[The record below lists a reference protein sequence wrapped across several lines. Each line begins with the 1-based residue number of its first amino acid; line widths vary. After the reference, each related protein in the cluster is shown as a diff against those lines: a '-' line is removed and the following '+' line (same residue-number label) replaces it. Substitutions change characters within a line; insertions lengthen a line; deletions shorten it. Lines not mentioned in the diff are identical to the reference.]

1 MNVDYSDLT
10 LGEIE
15 TIEDLTG
22 KTLDDIIEVK
32 TPRGRLMRA
41 LVFVITKRTNPAYT
55 FEETA
60 KLTLDQ
66 GLAALGTSDDEDD
79 EKKE

>member
-15 TIEDLTG
+15 TIEELTG
-22 KTLDDIIEVK
+22 RTLDEIVEVK

-41 LVFVITKRTNPAYT
+41 LVYVMTKRSNEAYT

-66 GLAALGTSDDEDD
+66 GLSALGTGEDD
-79 EKKE
+79 DPKE

>member
-15 TIEDLTG
+15 TIEELTG

-41 LVFVITKRTNPAYT
+41 LVFVITKRSNPGYT

-60 KLTLDQ
+60 KLTLEQ
-66 GLAALGTSDDEDD
+66 GLTALGTGEDND
-79 EKKE
+79 PKE

>member
-1 MNVDYSDLT
+1 VNVDYSDLT

-15 TIEDLTG
+15 TIEELTG

-60 KLTLDQ
+60 SLTLDQ
-66 GLAALGTSDDEDD
+66 GLNALGTGEDND
-79 EKKE
+79 PKE

>member
-1 MNVDYSDLT
+1 VNVDYSDLT

-15 TIEDLTG
+15 TIEELTG

-60 KLTLDQ
+60 GLTLDQ
-66 GLAALGTSDDEDD
+66 GLNALGTGEDND
-79 EKKE
+79 PKE

>member
-15 TIEDLTG
+15 TIEELTG

-41 LVFVITKRTNPAYT
+41 LVFVITKRSNPAYT

-60 KLTLDQ
+60 KLTLEQ
-66 GLAALGTSDDEDD
+66 GLNALGTGEDD
-79 EKKE
+79 DPKE

>member
-15 TIEDLTG
+15 TIEELTG

-41 LVFVITKRTNPAYT
+41 LVFVITKRGNPSYT
-55 FEETA
+55 FEETG
-60 KLTLDQ
+60 KLTLEQ
-66 GLAALGTSDDEDD
+66 GLTALGTGEDND
-79 EKKE
+79 PKE

>member
-1 MNVDYSDLT
+1 MNIDYSDLT

-15 TIEDLTG
+15 TIEELTG
-22 KTLDDIIEVK
+22 KTLDEIIEVK

-66 GLAALGTSDDEDD
+66 GLEALGGSEDD
-79 EKKE
+79 DDPKE

>member
-1 MNVDYSDLT
+1 MNADYSDLT

-15 TIEDLTG
+15 TIEELTG
-22 KTLDDIIEVK
+22 KTLDEIIEVK

-41 LVFVITKRTNPAYT
+41 LVFVITKRSNPEYKY
-55 FEETA
+55 EDTA

-66 GLAALGTSDDEDD
+66 GLAALGSGDEDD

>member
-1 MNVDYSDLT
+1 MNVDYADLT

-15 TIEDLTG
+15 TIEELTG
-22 KTLDDIIEVK
+22 KTLDDIVEVK

-41 LVFVITKRTNPAYT
+41 LVFVITKRTNPNYT

-66 GLAALGTSDDEDD
+66 GLNALGTSEDD
-79 EKKE
+79 DPKE